1 MAGPAQTVDPVAW
14 SGRLRV
20 AVPAGKAVGRLSR
33 LLGRGAGSV
42 IGGKVAM
49 TIEPEA
55 LRRLAAGRTVA
66 IVSGTNGKTTTSRL
80 LAAALGTQGRVCLN
94 QTGSNMPTG
103 LVAALA
109 ADPSAPGAVLE
120 TDERYVPAVRQAT
133 GAAVVVL
140 LNLSRDQLDRM
151 GEVRSLAER
160 WRTMCEADP
169 GIRVVANADDPL
181 VVWAA
186 QPADTVWVG
195 PGLRWEADAQAC
207 PACGSRIHFT
217 PTDWA
222 CERCG
227 LRRPPVAYQ
236 RTGDWLRGPDG
247 MAMKL
252 ALDLPFGHVLAN
264 ASLAVAAAAVHG
276 VPVHEALD
284 AMAEV
289 GEADGRYRRVWGDR
303 RLFLAKNPAG
313 WHEILEVVR
322 SRPGPVLLALNCN
335 GPDGRDP
342 SWLYD
347 APFERLAGKAV
358 LVSGERWRD
367 LSVRLRYAGV
377 DHEPV
382 ASLLEALGEARSL
395 DADVVASYTAFY
407 AAKGLIEKGRVE

>member
-1 MAGPAQTVDPVAW
+1 MAAPADTVDW

-20 AVPAGKAVGRLSR
+20 AVPTGKAVGRLSR

-66 IVSGTNGKTTTSRL
+66 VVSGTNGKTTTSRL
-80 LAAALGTQGRVCLN
+80 LAAALGTRGAVCLN

-109 ADPSAPGAVLE
+109 ADPTAPGAVLE
-120 TDERYVPAVRQAT
+120 TDERYVPAVREAT

-160 WRTMCEADP
+160 WRRMCEADP
-169 GIRVVANADDPL
+169 TIRVVANADDPL

-186 QPADTVWVG
+186 RPARTVWVG
-195 PGLRWEADAQAC
+195 PALRWEADAQAC
-207 PACGSRIHFT
+207 PACGSRIRFT
-217 PTDWA
+217 PQSWA
-222 CERCG
+222 CERCT
-227 LRRPPVAYQ
+227 LHRPHVTYQ
-236 RTGDWLRGPDG
+236 RTGNWLRGPDH
-247 MAMKL
+247 L
-252 ALDLPFGHVLAN
+252 SLELDLDLPFGHVLAN
-264 ASLAVAAAAVHG
+264 ASLAVAAAEVLGITAA
-276 VPVHEALD
+276 EAIG
-284 AMAEV
+284 AMATV
-289 GEADGRYRRVWGDR
+289 GEADGRYRRVWGER

-322 SRPGPVLLALNCN
+322 NRPGTVLLALNCN

-347 APFERLAGKAV
+347 APFERLAGKPV
-358 LVSGERWRD
+358 LVTGERWRD

-377 DHEPV
+377 EHEPI
-382 ASLLEALGEARSL
+382 ASMAEALGEARSL

-407 AAKGLIEKGRVE
+407 AAKGLLEKGRVG